1 MGVLSGS
8 QARLT
13 IAVKIVFVAELVLE
27 GGDDVGVVDVHVLD
41 AAGEVLVHH
50 QTVLDVGNA
59 SDVEVAIEVQLH
71 EVALDAVADSNPVHR
86 HDDVTA
92 LPGDEDLVEGVV
104 VKQRPQGHRSLEP
117 AAEVDVEQQ
126 PVLNQ
131 LQREVI
137 PLRAFA
143 VQDDAVLFVRLEPE
157 AEDVPEGGHRMS
169 GQLSPDE
176 RRSVEMQD
184 VRNVVT
190 AVDLDPQ
197 GYPVL
202 PTSGVHPKPL
212 SNDRLLEVVPSDVV
226 PVDIAGKELGQSVH
240 LLVVGPVLAVGSVL
254 YPVLEDKLVGMCS
267 ALAGDAGDVFD
278 RSQVDDQGLVKVRTF
293 GCPC

>member
-59 SDVEVAIEVQLH
+59 ADVEVAIEVQLH

-131 LQREVI
+131 L
-137 PLRAFA
+137 
-143 VQDDAVLFVRLEPE
+143 
-157 AEDVPEGGHRMS
+157 
-169 GQLSPDE
+169 
-176 RRSVEMQD
+176 
-184 VRNVVT
+184 
-190 AVDLDPQ
+190 
-197 GYPVL
+197 
-202 PTSGVHPKPL
+202 
-212 SNDRLLEVVPSDVV
+212 
-226 PVDIAGKELGQSVH
+226 
-240 LLVVGPVLAVGSVL
+240 
-254 YPVLEDKLVGMCS
+254 
-267 ALAGDAGDVFD
+267 
-278 RSQVDDQGLVKVRTF
+278 
-293 GCPC
+293 